1 MSPIGPALGAF
12 DACLVRDL
20 GLPTIGTEP
29 GLVGPGGA
37 DPSGTV
43 ASGDASGP
51 VSTQKFQLGE
61 TLPVVPA
68 RIVRRILR
76 GEFVDMAKLSEEHLE
91 LELRRALEGEEG
103 RTLPPHKLRPVPD
116 ILAWVR
122 SFCHFAGI
130 VVKAHPDKE
139 VDLWAYQ
146 TVML

>member
-12 DACLVRDL
+12 DASLVRDL

-51 VSTQKFQLGE
+51 GSTQKFQLGE

-68 RIVRRILR
+68 RI
-76 GEFVDMAKLSEEHLE
+76 EATLSTWLNSQ
-91 LELRRALEGEEG
+91 
-103 RTLPPHKLRPVPD
+103 KS
-116 ILAWVR
+116 IW
-122 SFCHFAGI
+122 S
-130 VVKAHPDKE
+130 
-139 VDLWAYQ
+139 WS
-146 TVML
+146 